1 MGRGQRRGE
10 GTVPAGRSRRGW
22 SDVEVVLLIVM
33 SMQGR
38 SIEIIAR
45 KLGRTWRAVFGKH
58 LQMSRPD
65 GGTWTPD
72 EDALLW
78 TLWTDPAMS
87 TARIGARFPRHGKN
101 GAIGRAGRL
110 GYGPKRLPLGT
121 TRTASYPIRVKRQE
135 SAPRRNLAEV
145 NKSAVDPELGSARA
159 MPDTV
164 ILPAPVAFA
173 GQCRAPGCGST
184 RARPYPYC
192 RFHQENRSK
201 TA

>member
-145 NKSAVDPELGSARA
+145 SKHELVIVVVQVPILLDPVTS
-159 MPDTV
+159 TV
-164 ILPAPVAFA
+164 RPAFA
-173 GQCRAPGCGST
+173 GQCRAPGCSGT
-184 RARPYPYC
+184 RARPYEFC
-192 RFHQENRSK
+192 RFHQERRSK